1 MKSPKNFSDQNN
13 VMGTGSSDV
22 ERRVEKIDKK
32 LTKGNRESHKLTKL
46 YKKYKKFTNIMK
58 KLGSFMK
65 FWTKKVLMGII
76 NSVYAIMYDTRVK
89 KEKTDAG
96 LPARAICWYRDVYK
110 RQAAGASEY
119 FIVDHI
125 FDLFTFTERYHIYE

>member
-1 MKSPKNFSDQNN
+1 MKSPPNFSDQNN
-13 VMGTGSSDV
+13 VMGTGASDV

-46 YKKYKKFTNIMK
+46 YKKYKKFKNIMN

-96 LPARAICWYRDVYK
+96 LPARAICWYRGKETDRHEV
-110 RQAAGASEY
+110 
-119 FIVDHI
+119 
-125 FDLFTFTERYHIYE
+125 

>member
-1 MKSPKNFSDQNN
+1 MKNLCISILYLLITFSAT
-13 VMGTGSSDV
+13 VV
-22 ERRVEKIDKK
+22 
-32 LTKGNRESHKLTKL
+32 L

-96 LPARAICWYRDVYK
+96 LPARATCWYRGKETDRHEV
-110 RQAAGASEY
+110 
-119 FIVDHI
+119 
-125 FDLFTFTERYHIYE
+125 

>member
-1 MKSPKNFSDQNN
+1 
-13 VMGTGSSDV
+13 MGTGASDV

-89 KEKTDAG
+89 KEKMDAAYEEMGDWNIAADSIREKLG
-96 LPARAICWYRDVYK
+96 L
-110 RQAAGASEY
+110 E
-119 FIVDHI
+119 
-125 FDLFTFTERYHIYE
+125 

>member
-1 MKSPKNFSDQNN
+1 MKSPPNFSDQNN
-13 VMGTGSSDV
+13 VMGTGASDV

-32 LTKGNRESHKLTKL
+32 LTRGNRESHKLTKL

-96 LPARAICWYRDVYK
+96 LPARAFPRLDSPHHVPA
-110 RQAAGASEY
+110 RTAGVPFAQRRTAALLNGTPHCAA
-119 FIVDHI
+119 
-125 FDLFTFTERYHIYE
+125 